1 MNCLFSIQSSAIRS
15 HQNINGLSIRL
26 IFLIFCICMDNEWMM
41 RWWWI
46 SCDERNSISG
56 SHRTIKWTSLL
67 AGCPYPLLYLTS
79 SSPSMLLL
87 WFVPRMWMST
97 CYAKLKCRSTHQLKA
112 LSIFHLK
119 SWHSS
124 CKWIWIRQF
133 RWPLR
138 LTPSYSY
145 SRIHLHWGKFP
156 ANTKSDKTANC
167 WGIWGWLGATGTMPG
182 LIEIFISSIHSMF
195 Y

>member
-56 SHRTIKWTSLL
+56 SHRTIKSTSLL
-67 AGCPYPLLYLTS
+67 AGCPYLLLYLTT

-87 WFVPRMWMST
+87 WFGPRMWMST
-97 CYAKLKCRSTHQLKA
+97 CYAKLKCRSTHQHKA
-112 LSIFHLK
+112 LSIFPLK
-119 SWHSS
+119 SSYSS
-124 CKWIWIRQF
+124 CKRIWISIRQL
-133 RWPLR
+133 RWP
-138 LTPSYSY
+138 
-145 SRIHLHWGKFP
+145 HN
-156 ANTKSDKTANC
+156 NTNVLAALFAWLQAIRTA
-167 WGIWGWLGATGTMPG
+167 
-182 LIEIFISSIHSMF
+182 EFISIEENF
-195 Y
+195 LQTRRATKQPTVGAYEDD